1 MASKRRTTVKT
12 TFGTTGHK
20 SVKPKA
26 APPAKPRELPE
37 GFNVKEAKMEYYSNP
52 FEAPR
57 YKRRMY

>member
-1 MASKRRTTVKT
+1 MASKRRTTVKR
-12 TFGTTGHK
+12 TFDTEGHK

-37 GFNVKEAKMEYYSNP
+37 GFNVREAKMEYYKDP
-52 FEAPR
+52 FTAPR